1 MSLDTIVGF
10 NFDEAEGAYACSSLH
25 GQDAVHKAFLIRE
38 FTSAL
43 RIIAQCLPQY
53 TWRGEPWP
61 ENAQTMPF
69 RIITVGWNGDFPPFS
84 PELLGQS
91 SA

>member
-43 RIIAQCLPQY
+43 RIIAQ
-53 TWRGEPWP
+53 
-61 ENAQTMPF
+61 
-69 RIITVGWNGDFPPFS
+69 
-84 PELLGQS
+84 
-91 SA
+91 